1 MDEINALLADSVQL
15 LNTDENLLGTF
26 EREGRLYDSLWW
38 LDDDREKDLSLLEN
52 LEAYQDKA

>member
-15 LNTDENLLGTF
+15 LNTDEKLLGTF